1 MIREDC
7 SPGASKRRNP
17 KDIGLG
23 TSGITLKEA
32 DIQRTICDFLRA
44 EQWRVFEFENEWSE
58 RKKKLLGEEGMPDVL
73 AIRYVGEWTQH
84 PDPPQRFCGTTE
96 ALVRAESEVLWLECK
111 RIDKRGRLT
120 KPTPAQKDWKLLER
134 KRGALVWTL
143 GEECEP
149 SFEGFKA
156 LYGAS
161 ELQRR

>member
-7 SPGASKRRNP
+7 SPGASKRRKP

-23 TSGITLKEA
+23 TSGIVFTEA
-32 DIQRTICDFLRA
+32 DIQRTVCDFLRA
-44 EQWRVFEFENEWSE
+44 EQWRVFEFEQEWSE

-73 AIRYVGEWTQH
+73 AIRYVPRGRGNGN
-84 PDPPQRFCGTTE
+84 PKLASG
-96 ALVRAESEVLWLECK
+96 VAEVIWCEMK

-120 KPTPAQKDWKLLER
+120 KPTPAQKDWKLLEQ

-149 SFEGFKA
+149 SFEAFRE
-156 LYGAS
+156 LYRSSG
-161 ELQRR
+161 LQRR